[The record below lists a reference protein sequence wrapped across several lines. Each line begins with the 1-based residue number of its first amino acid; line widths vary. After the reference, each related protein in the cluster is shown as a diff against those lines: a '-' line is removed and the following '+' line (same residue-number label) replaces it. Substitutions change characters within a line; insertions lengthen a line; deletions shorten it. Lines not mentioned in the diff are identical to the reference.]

1 MISNNLFNY
10 PLPNLLQ
17 RGKEQNKSSRFA
29 GQERGSNES
38 KLFRGILNNM
48 DYLKIRVSFT
58 WVIVMIS
65 LMMFS
70 CKTRH
75 SGSDNAPLFSLLDKK
90 QTHIGFVN
98 QVDYTEEYNTYTY
111 RNFYNGAGV
120 GIGDF
125 NNDGLPDIYFCGNLV
140 GNKLYINKGNFVFED
155 VTEKAGVA
163 CTGSWST
170 GVSIADINGDGWL
183 DIYVCKSGNPDS
195 KNRHNELF
203 INNGDL
209 TFTEKAA
216 EYGLDVVGL
225 SNHAAF
231 FDYDHDGDLD
241 CYLLNNSFQSVT
253 DFDMKPG
260 QREIRDSL
268 GGNKLYRNDNG
279 HFVDVSKE
287 AGIYGSKI
295 GFGLGVS
302 VGDVNR
308 DGWPD
313 IYISNDFFERDYL
326 YINNKNGTFTE
337 SLEDQ
342 MREISLGAMGAD
354 MADINN
360 DAYPEIFV
368 TEMTPEGNARQK
380 TKTLF
385 ESWDSYQKK
394 LTNGYYRQFAR
405 NTLQLNNQN
414 GSFSEI
420 GRLSGVSTTDW
431 SWGALIMDL
440 DNDGWKDIFVANGI
454 YKDLLDRDYLDIY
467 SDPSVMR
474 SMIKTEEKAIL
485 KLIDM
490 IPSVKVSN
498 YAFHNNKDLTFTNLS
513 ESWGLNTPSFSNGAA
528 YADLD
533 NDGDLDLVVNNVNM
547 PPFIYR
553 NETNKKP
560 GSNFLMLTLKGS
572 GKNTEAIGA
581 EVTLYYDGKLNY
593 QELMPMRGFE
603 STVDNRLHFG
613 LGAAPIIDSMVVDWP
628 DGKCTVLHGVAVNQF
643 LKLDQKDAV
652 NRSLNTQE
660 KKVTPVFQKVEKI
673 AGLDFKHKESDF
685 NEFDRDRLL
694 FQMQSNEGPHMAV
707 GDVNGDG
714 LDDIYICGAKDSPG
728 ALYVQDRNGHFIK
741 TNEELFE
748 ADKICEDTDCAFF
761 DADGDGDLDL
771 YVASGGNQFP
781 SSSSALADR
790 LYINDGKGH
799 FTKSDQILPAGKYES
814 TSCVRPA
821 DFDKDGDIDLFVG
834 IRLRPFEYGL
844 PANGYLLQND
854 GHGNFKDVTAKIA
867 PGLLNIGMIT
877 DMTWA
882 DVNNDGD
889 LDMVIVGDWM
899 PIKIFINENGIF
911 KDESERYGLSNTEG
925 WWHSIVAKDLN
936 GDGRV
941 DFILGNHGLNS
952 RFKASVSKPVTMYVN
967 DFDLNGSIEQIICTY
982 NGDKS
987 YPLAMK
993 DDLVK
998 QIPSLAARFKKFD
1011 DYKDA
1016 TIEDI
1021 FSPEV
1026 LQRSLKLTARYLE
1039 SCMMI
1044 NTGQGS
1050 FRLTPLPIE
1059 AQFSPIYAI
1068 CADDFDHDGICD
1080 ILIGGNQYR
1089 AKPETGINDASYG
1102 LFLKGNK
1109 DGTWKSVSSVKSG
1122 IFTKG
1127 EIRDLKNLNI
1137 NGNRYIVVARNNDN
1151 LQFYKY

>member
-1 MISNNLFNY
+1 MIDLKFRY
-10 PLPNLLQ
+10 LLTFL
-17 RGKEQNKSSRFA
+17 SLTICA
-29 GQERGSNES
+29 
-38 KLFRGILNNM
+38 LM
-48 DYLKIRVSFT
+48 SF
-58 WVIVMIS
+58 
-65 LMMFS
+65 
-70 CKTRH
+70 CKTTH
-75 SGSDNAPLFSLLDKK
+75 SDKINTSLFTLLDKK
-90 QTHIGFVN
+90 QTHIDFVN

-155 VTEKAGVA
+155 VTERAGVA
-163 CTGSWST
+163 CKGSWST
-170 GVSIADINGDGWL
+170 GVSIADVNGDGWL
-183 DIYVCKSGNPDS
+183 DIYVCKSGDPHS

-209 TFTEKAA
+209 TFTEKAE
-216 EYGLDVVGL
+216 EYGLADVGL

-241 CYLLNNSFQSVT
+241 CYLLNNSFQSVSE
-253 DFDMKPG
+253 FDARPG
-260 QREIRDSL
+260 QRTVRDSL

-313 IYISNDFFERDYL
+313 IYVSNDFFERDYL

-337 SLEDQ
+337 SLENQ

-380 TKTLF
+380 TKAMF
-385 ESWDSYQKK
+385 ESWETYQKK
-394 LTNGYYRQFAR
+394 VADGYYHQFAR
-405 NTLQLNNQN
+405 NTLQLNNKN

-454 YKDLLDRDYLDIY
+454 YKDLLDRDYLDFY
-467 SDPSVMR
+467 SNPSVMR
-474 SMIKTEEKAIL
+474 SIIKTEKKAIL
-485 KLIDM
+485 KIIDM
-490 IPSVKVSN
+490 IPSVKIPN

-513 ESWGLNTPSFSNGAA
+513 ATWGLNTPSFSNGAA

-553 NETNKKP
+553 NETNSRP
-560 GSNFLMLTLKGS
+560 GTNYLMLTLKGS

-581 EVTLYYDGKLNY
+581 EVTLYYGGKINY
-593 QELMPMRGFE
+593 QELMPMRGFQ

-613 LGAAPIIDSMVVDWP
+613 LGTAPSIDSLVVNWP
-628 DGKCTVLHGVAVNQF
+628 DSKLTVLYHVAVNQF
-643 LKLDQKDAV
+643 MKLDQKDAV
-652 NRSLNTQE
+652 DRAAISPM
-660 KKVTPVFQKVEKI
+660 KKQTPVFQKVEQI
-673 AGLDFKHKESDF
+673 TGLDFKHKENDF
-685 NEFDRDRLL
+685 NDFNRDRLL
-694 FQMQSNEGPHMAV
+694 FQMVSNEGPHMAV

-728 ALYVQDRNGHFIK
+728 ALFIQDRNGHFK
-741 TNEELFE
+741 KSNEALFE

-799 FTKSDQILPAGKYES
+799 FTKSQQILPVGKYES

-821 DFDKDGDIDLFVG
+821 DFNKDGKIDLFVG

-844 PANGYLLQND
+844 PTNGYLLQND

-867 PGLLNIGMIT
+867 PGLLGIGMIT
-877 DMTWA
+877 DMAWA
-882 DVNNDGD
+882 DVNNDGN

-899 PIKIFINENGIF
+899 PVKIFINENGIF
-911 KDESERYGLSNTEG
+911 KDESEKYGLSNTEG
-925 WWHSIVAKDLN
+925 WWHSIIAKDLN
-936 GDGRV
+936 GDGKV

-952 RFKASVSKPVTMYVN
+952 RFKASPAKPITMYVN
-967 DFDLNGSIEQIICTY
+967 DFDLNGTIEQIICAY

-987 YPLAMK
+987 YPVAMK

-998 QIPSLAARFKKFD
+998 QIPSLAAKFKKFD

-1026 LQRSLKLTARYLE
+1026 LQRSIKLTARYME
-1039 SCMMI
+1039 SCVML
-1044 NTGQGS
+1044 NTGHGS
-1050 FRLTPLPIE
+1050 FHLSPLPVE
-1059 AQFSPIYAI
+1059 AQFSPVYAI
-1068 CADDFDHDGICD
+1068 AADDFDHDGICD

-1089 AKPETGINDASYG
+1089 AKPETGIYDASYG
-1102 LFLKGNK
+1102 LFLKGDSGSK
-1109 DGTWKSVSSVKSG
+1109 WTSVSSLKSG
-1122 IFTKG
+1122 FFTKG
-1127 EIRDLKNLNI
+1127 EIRDMKILNI
-1137 NGNRYIVVARNNDN
+1137 NGSRIIAVARNNDN
-1151 LQFYKY
+1151 FQFYKY

>member
-1 MISNNLFNY
+1 MGYFRFRNIMILMVLTI
-10 PLPNLLQ
+10 PIL
-17 RGKEQNKSSRFA
+17 SS
-29 GQERGSNES
+29 
-38 KLFRGILNNM
+38 
-48 DYLKIRVSFT
+48 
-58 WVIVMIS
+58 
-65 LMMFS
+65 S
-70 CKTRH
+70 CRSSH
-75 SGSDNAPLFSLLDKK
+75 SDQTHAPLFSLLDKK
-90 QTHIGFVN
+90 RTHIDFVN

-125 NNDGLPDIYFCGNLV
+125 NNDGLPDIYLCGNLV

-155 VTEKAGVA
+155 VTERAGVA
-163 CTGSWST
+163 CKGSWST
-170 GVSIADINGDGWL
+170 GVTIADVNGDGWP
-183 DIYVCKSGNPDS
+183 DIYVCKSGNPNS

-209 TFTEKAA
+209 TFTEKST
-216 EYGLDVVGL
+216 EYGLDITGL

-241 CYLLNNSFQSVT
+241 CYLLSNSFQSVT

-260 QREIRDSL
+260 QREIRDTL
-268 GGNKLYRNDNG
+268 GANRLFRNDNG
-279 HFVDVSKE
+279 HFVDVSRE

-295 GFGLGVS
+295 GFGLGVTI
-302 VGDVNR
+302 GDVNR

-313 IYISNDFFERDYL
+313 IYVSNDFFERDYL
-326 YINNKNGTFTE
+326 YINNKDGTFTE
-337 SLEDQ
+337 SLENQ
-342 MREISLGAMGAD
+342 MGEISLGAMGAD

-360 DAYPEIFV
+360 DAWPEIFV
-368 TEMTPEGNARQK
+368 TEMTPEENARQK
-380 TKTLF
+380 TKAMF
-385 ESWDSYQKK
+385 ESWDTYQQK
-394 LTNGYYRQFAR
+394 LAKGYYRQFAR

-474 SMIKTEEKAIL
+474 SMIKTEKKAIL
-485 KLIDM
+485 KLIEM
-490 IPSVKVSN
+490 IPSVRIPN
-498 YAFHNNKDLTFTNLS
+498 YAFHNNKDLTFTNVS
-513 ESWGLNTPSFSNGAA
+513 ESWGLGTPSFSNGAA

-560 GSNFLMLTLKGS
+560 GSNFLMVTLKGT
-572 GKNTEAIGA
+572 GKNTGAIGA
-581 EVTLYYDGKLNY
+581 EVTLYYGGKINY
-593 QELMPMRGFE
+593 EELMPMRGFQ
-603 STVDNRLHFG
+603 SSVYNLLHFC
-613 LGAAPIIDSMVVDWP
+613 LGYAKIIDSMIVDWP
-628 DGKCTVLHGVAVNQF
+628 DGKCTVLHDIAVNQF
-643 LKLDQKDAV
+643 LKLYQKDAV
-652 NRSLNTQE
+652 NRILNATE
-660 KKVTPVFQKVEKI
+660 KKVAPIFQKEDKI
-673 AGLDFKHKESDF
+673 AGLDFKHKENDF

-694 FQMQSNEGPHMAV
+694 FQMISNEGPHIAV

-714 LDDIYICGAKDSPG
+714 LDDIFICGASGSPG
-728 ALYVQDRNGHFIK
+728 ALYVQDRNGHFKK

-748 ADKICEDTDCAFF
+748 ADKLCEDTDCAFF

-771 YVASGGNQFP
+771 YVASGGSQFP

-799 FTKSDQILPAGKYES
+799 FVKSAQILPAGKYES

-821 DFDKDGDIDLFVG
+821 DFDKDGHIDLFVG
-834 IRLRPFEYGL
+834 IRCRPFEYGL

-854 GHGNFKDVTAKIA
+854 GHGNFKDVTAKLA

-877 DMTWA
+877 DMVWA
-882 DVNNDGD
+882 DVNNDGFP
-889 LDMVIVGDWM
+889 DMVIVGDWM

-911 KDESERYGLSNTEG
+911 KDESESYGLSNTEG

-936 GDGRV
+936 GDGKI
-941 DFILGNHGLNS
+941 DFILGNNGLNS
-952 RFKASVSKPVTMYVN
+952 RFKASASRPITMYVN
-967 DFDLNGSIEQIICTY
+967 DFDLNGSVEQIICAY

-987 YPLAMK
+987 YPVAMK
-993 DDLVK
+993 DDIVK
-998 QIPSLAARFKKFD
+998 QIPSLAVKFKKFE

-1016 TIEDI
+1016 TIEDL
-1021 FSPEV
+1021 FSPEI
-1026 LQRSLKLTARYLE
+1026 LQRSVKLNAKYMQ
-1039 SCMMI
+1039 SCVMI
-1044 NTGQGS
+1044 NTGKGS
-1050 FRLTPLPIE
+1050 FHLSPLPLE
-1059 AQFSPIYAI
+1059 AQFSPVYAI
-1068 CADDFDHDGICD
+1068 TADDFDHDGICD

-1089 AKPETGINDASYG
+1089 AKPQTGINDASYG
-1102 LFLKGNK
+1102 LFLKG
-1109 DGTWKSVSSVKSG
+1109 DTGGTWRSVSSLNSG

-1127 EIRDLKNLNI
+1127 EIRDMKILHI
-1137 NGNRYIVVARNNDN
+1137 NGTRIIAVARNYDN